1 MNRFYRAL
9 LRLYPAW
16 FRAEYGDEM
25 AAVHA
30 ERQAHGGGGRH
41 IAAVAEVV
49 PNAIAVHWSLLL
61 QDLRYTLRSLRNARG
76 FALAAV
82 LVTAL
87 GIGANTAAF
96 SVANF
101 VLLKPL
107 PFPEPDQL
115 VRLCEGPGGWGCN
128 NQMTGRNYREFV
140 TRSVSFRS
148 MGAFRTWPVNLVGAG
163 EPVRLNAAELTP
175 GVLPILGV
183 APLLGRVF
191 DSAKGG
197 EADRK
202 SVLLSYPV
210 WQTQF
215 GADRSI
221 LGRTVQLDGSAYQ
234 VIGVMPPGF
243 EFPRESRIWTSL
255 VDTGD
260 DECCLEGIGR
270 LRAGVSIAQA
280 KSDLSRVTVQL
291 NAERP
296 AEEETG
302 HSTFLLRDEFAPS
315 YRHLLLALCGAG
327 LCILLL
333 SCANLANLLLSRA
346 VARER
351 EFALRTALGAGRE
364 RLVRQMITE
373 SVVLAVSGGAAGFLL
388 AVFSLPLLSL
398 LVPNTLAVS
407 GGPALDL
414 RILALATLLIGV
426 TGLGFGLLPA
436 IRAAG
441 TAWSGALRE
450 GARTGGG
457 TRHRLRDALVTVQ
470 VALSVVL
477 LISSGLL
484 IRAVGRVQSVEPGF
498 SADSV
503 MTFRTAL
510 PRPKYDSTHVRGE
523 FYRRVLSQVRALP
536 GVRSAAYTSGLP
548 MVMIGGIGGITV
560 PGQDLGPRPPT
571 ASFRFVSPHYFET
584 MGIPLRMGRD
594 VEDADVP
601 SRLWVAVVSES
612 FARQFW
618 PGENPLGRQFRLRQ
632 DLRTVVGVVGDVKF
646 RGLERTSEPQVY
658 LPAIQG
664 PEVVLGAYDPKD
676 LVIRH
681 TGNSAG
687 LYAEVRRIVR
697 AADPEQPISDV
708 RPMTAVLELQTA
720 TRVAQVRV
728 LAALAA
734 VALLLAGVGIHGL
747 LAYTVAQRSQEIA
760 IRLALGGAPR
770 RIAGMVLSQGFRLA
784 LFGIVPGVLGAYAM
798 ARAMRALL
806 FGLQPADPE
815 TIAAAVGL
823 VLLIACAGSVI
834 SARRAIRVSPMAAM
848 RAE

>member
-1 MNRFYRAL
+1 
-9 LRLYPAW
+9 
-16 FRAEYGDEM
+16 
-25 AAVHA
+25 
-30 ERQAHGGGGRH
+30 
-41 IAAVAEVV
+41 
-49 PNAIAVHWSLLL
+49 
-61 QDLRYTLRSLRNARG
+61 
-76 FALAAV
+76 
-82 LVTAL
+82 
-87 GIGANTAAF
+87 
-96 SVANF
+96 
-101 VLLKPL
+101 
-107 PFPEPDQL
+107 
-115 VRLCEGPGGWGCN
+115 
-128 NQMTGRNYREFV
+128 
-140 TRSVSFRS
+140 
-148 MGAFRTWPVNLVGAG
+148 
-163 EPVRLNAAELTP
+163 
-175 GVLPILGV
+175 
-183 APLLGRVF
+183 
-191 DSAKGG
+191 
-197 EADRK
+197 
-202 SVLLSYPV
+202 
-210 WQTQF
+210 
-215 GADRSI
+215 
-221 LGRTVQLDGSAYQ
+221 
-234 VIGVMPPGF
+234 
-243 EFPRESRIWTSL
+243 
-255 VDTGD
+255 
-260 DECCLEGIGR
+260 
-270 LRAGVSIAQA
+270 
-280 KSDLSRVTVQL
+280 
-291 NAERP
+291 
-296 AEEETG
+296 
-302 HSTFLLRDEFAPS
+302 
-315 YRHLLLALCGAG
+315 
-327 LCILLL
+327 
-333 SCANLANLLLSRA
+333 
-346 VARER
+346 
-351 EFALRTALGAGRE
+351 
-364 RLVRQMITE
+364 
-373 SVVLAVSGGAAGFLL
+373 
-388 AVFSLPLLSL
+388 
-398 LVPNTLAVS
+398 
-407 GGPALDL
+407 
-414 RILALATLLIGV
+414 
-426 TGLGFGLLPA
+426 
-436 IRAAG
+436 
-441 TAWSGALRE
+441 
-450 GARTGGG
+450 
-457 TRHRLRDALVTVQ
+457 
-470 VALSVVL
+470 
-477 LISSGLL
+477 
-484 IRAVGRVQSVEPGF
+484 
-498 SADSV
+498 
-503 MTFRTAL
+503 
-510 PRPKYDSTHVRGE
+510 
-523 FYRRVLSQVRALP
+523 RVLSQVRALP